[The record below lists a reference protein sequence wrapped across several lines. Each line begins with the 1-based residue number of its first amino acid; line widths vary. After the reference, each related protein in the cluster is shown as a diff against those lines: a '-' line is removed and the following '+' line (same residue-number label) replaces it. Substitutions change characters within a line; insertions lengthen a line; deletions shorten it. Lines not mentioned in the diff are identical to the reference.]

1 LIPLAGTSL
10 VWVPCVLWLAW
21 QGQWMSVVL
30 LSLYAIAIVGTLDNV
45 VRTYVLNANVKLH
58 PLLALISV
66 LGGLQWIGLWGVF
79 IGPII
84 ASCLHALIEIFNTEL
99 RELAQE
105 RREIGWDERWA
116 VSEGIKASHDS
127 AARVGEDV
135 AAGTPATGSDAAAST
150 IGRPAAGTSGRK
162 PSAESRKKASR
173 SSRRRS
179 R

>member
-1 LIPLAGTSL
+1 LTILATLSALIPLAGTSL

-116 VSEGIKASHDS
+116 VSE
-127 AARVGEDV
+127 
-135 AAGTPATGSDAAAST
+135 
-150 IGRPAAGTSGRK
+150 
-162 PSAESRKKASR
+162 
-173 SSRRRS
+173 
-179 R
+179 